1 MKSNS
6 FSYGRTKT
14 VDIEKKNDNKVF
26 IKIPL
31 EKGGF
36 WQKEYYQNDLIE
48 SVVKDFKAENHVEI
62 PQNYFMDWNFKN
74 KSLKMTDTIKT
85 LLNQEIPTVC
95 INQVIKK
102 KPLQI
107 NNDEIIPD
115 LVGKPF
121 NEPFEVFLF
130 AKDDKS
136 LKIQTYDPITVNNL
150 YLNNYSPSS
159 AYCNGNNH
167 LFISGGE
174 KKNGEIIDNFWEIDL
189 KDQNIA
195 EPVKIP
201 PKKNHSM
208 IFIPNNYV
216 FIVGGNDK
224 KTFYF
229 NTENAEV
236 CEWANLNVIR
246 TEPALQRISNYL
258 YCFDNISKG
267 NNDSFTLEKT
277 DLKSNSPEWVLY
289 TPKLNFQDVNV
300 EKLNQKFFG
309 VSKDDENNIIFL
321 GGNMDNYN
329 NNNELFNYKY
339 NTFLNTIEVSKVP
352 YRKYNFKE
360 KTFLSYKNN
369 IDYILPDFNKQHPEV
384 VFFVKN
390 KNKIEAIDYEPKLNA
405 QIRPLKYQT
414 SDHKY
419 DFNMPTVAIPDPII
433 DYNFDQQNIEIT
445 TDQPKMINSNIKMNV
460 HDPSFQDNNFKNQ
473 IEKINDNNNIELQTN
488 FKEPEIEP
496 TKQDLKLSLDIQ
508 ESITKNDK
516 MANLRS
522 KGNNSNI
529 KINDSYQFNNV
540 RDPNYQNAHYYTNM
554 PSQQTD
560 IYIPK
565 FHASVNPSYSHIN
578 ENNNSKYNINGKI
591 ETNDINVNIQKK
603 EIDPIKGNKAYD
615 SSLSGVISGTGVP
628 LNGTNNK
635 IDIKKEVDIKGTIHG
650 TKSNNNKNNQ
660 KKNNENY
667 SISGIIPGIKEKD
680 QKIGLK
686 GPNINNTNIGLKGPK
701 INTSNIN
708 IEEENNKS
716 INLNGPKTEINSSN
730 INIVN
735 QKHEISGIIPSD
747 NNNNR
752 KVEMSMSRISN
763 NKSKIPDFNLNGNI
777 PGKKLNSSNSKINL
791 KNKSNNNINSS
802 ASNIKINE
810 SNLNISPEKNEKKI
824 NSLEYNDSGI
834 IQGNNNIINSTKNN
848 MKKDYNIEGTIK
860 GKKQNN
866 QKTNNNLNNNNTNVK
881 LKNQNLNID
890 DIPKGQRKMKSKP
903 KKKEEVFYS
912 GIIPGI
918 KKNIEIPSGNI
929 DLKDPK
935 VDIPNI
941 NLTENIIKAN
951 EPTVDLNINNN
962 FKDEKKTVNIPG
974 YDINGKIPD
983 VNLNEPKIDIKGTNY
998 NINGDIP
1005 GINLNKPTIEK
1016 KVLNIDNNLDGLK
1029 IETNN
1034 PNNNN
1039 ITELKVNLPE
1049 TDPNPPKIDLGSYN
1063 IKESNIKKEVN
1074 IPKIEIPDGNKNITL
1089 NQIINPNYNEEG
1101 INKEVEINNPNINA
1115 NNPNASIN
1123 LMEKSIKEINLTGT
1137 IVGSKINEP
1146 YINNNKSIQ
1155 QLQNSNYYLLSQ
1167 NKSQNTDINNRNI
1180 NLPSSQLQI
1189 NDNIN
1194 IKENIHN
1201 LSTNPQITEV
1211 KKYNNTYVNY
1221 DINGNIPG
1229 IKNPNSNINI
1239 NKPEQ
1244 YAFNLTGIIPSSKTN
1259 KKQNINYKINNPD
1272 VQLFDNTNNPIRVI
1286 NTHKNFHGNINDL
1299 NFTEIKEL
1307 KGSRNPFY
1315 YSNINNN
1322 NNINN
1327 QIILNAPPKNNSKNV
1342 NLVVKKMEILPQE
1355 NINISN
1361 NNTHT
1366 INNSQNIIEKSN
1378 IEFFPSQIEYNNI
1391 PISYSIN
1398 NNINNINPQINN
1410 IGYTDEYIINNN
1422 DDKNNNIINNEDIH
1436 IEMPKVDMKINS
1448 NEIIE
1453 EAAKLKMQNKSNNNN
1468 NIKKS
1473 NNHVLTDLR
1482 FKAIEEEDNKNI
1494 LGDENIYSGNRN
1506 GSNRANSRR
1515 KNNDLP
1521 LVGMKNNEFKSSK
1534 VGVVGK
1540 LNTEN
1545 IDVNNIK
1552 SSNVGVNGIKIGDRI
1567 IE

>member
-1 MKSNS
+1 M
-6 FSYGRTKT
+6 
-14 VDIEKKNDNKVF
+14 DIEKKNDNKVF

-74 KSLKMTDTIKT
+74 KSLKMTDKIKT

-102 KPLQI
+102 KPLRI

-136 LKIQTYDPITVNNL
+136 LKIQTYDPITINNL
-150 YLNNYSPSS
+150 YLNDYSPSS

-229 NTENAEV
+229 NTENVEV

-267 NNDSFTLEKT
+267 NNDLFTLEKT

-289 TPKLNFQDVNV
+289 TPKLNFQNVNV

-433 DYNFDQQNIEIT
+433 DYNFDQQNIQINS
-445 TDQPKMINSNIKMNV
+445 DQPNIINSNIKKNI
-460 HDPSFQDNNFKNQ
+460 HDPSFQDNNFKDQ
-473 IEKINDNNNIELQTN
+473 IENKETKTNDNNNIEIKTN

-508 ESITKNDK
+508 ESITKKDK

-540 RDPNYQNAHYYTNM
+540 RDPNYQNAHYYTNI

-560 IYIPK
+560 IYVPK
-565 FHASVNPSYSHIN
+565 FHANINPSYN
-578 ENNNSKYNINGKI
+578 QQTNN
-591 ETNDINVNIQKK
+591 INVNIQKK
-603 EIDPIKGNKAYD
+603 EKDPIKVNKAND

-628 LNGTNNK
+628 LNGTNNNYNN
-635 IDIKKEVDIKGTIHG
+635 IDIKKDINLIGTIHG
-650 TKSNNNKNNQ
+650 IKSNSNKNNK

-667 SISGIIPGIKEKD
+667 SIEGIIPGIREKD

-701 INTSNIN
+701 INTSNII

-747 NNNNR
+747 NINNR
-752 KVEMSMSRISN
+752 KVEMSMSHINN

-777 PGKKLNSSNSKINL
+777 PGKKLNSSNANINL
-791 KNKSNNNINSS
+791 KNKSNININSTT
-802 ASNIKINE
+802 SNIKIND
-810 SNLNISPEKNEKKI
+810 SKFNISHEKNENKI
-824 NSLEYNDSGI
+824 KSMEYNDSGI
-834 IQGNNNIINSTKNN
+834 IQGNNNNINLTKDNL
-848 MKKDYNIEGTIK
+848 KKDYNLKGTIK
-860 GKKQNN
+860 GIKQNK
-866 QKTNNNLNNNNTNVK
+866 QKTNNINLKEDNIQNN
-881 LKNQNLNID
+881 
-890 DIPKGQRKMKSKP
+890 KGQKKMKSKP
-903 KKKEEVFYS
+903 KMKEEYFSS
-912 GIIPGI
+912 GVIPGI

-929 DLKDPK
+929 DLKGPK
-935 VDIPNI
+935 VSVPNI
-941 NLTENIIKAN
+941 NLTENIIKSN

-962 FKDEKKTVNIPG
+962 FKEEKKTENIPS

-983 VNLNEPKIDIKGTNY
+983 VNLNEPKIDVNVTNY

-1034 PNNNN
+1034 SENNN
-1039 ITELKVNLPE
+1039 ITELKVN
-1049 TDPNPPKIDLGSYN
+1049 
-1063 IKESNIKKEVN
+1063 
-1074 IPKIEIPDGNKNITL
+1074 
-1089 NQIINPNYNEEG
+1089 
-1101 INKEVEINNPNINA
+1101 
-1115 NNPNASIN
+1115 
-1123 LMEKSIKEINLTGT
+1123 
-1137 IVGSKINEP
+1137 
-1146 YINNNKSIQ
+1146 
-1155 QLQNSNYYLLSQ
+1155 
-1167 NKSQNTDINNRNI
+1167 
-1180 NLPSSQLQI
+1180 
-1189 NDNIN
+1189 
-1194 IKENIHN
+1194 
-1201 LSTNPQITEV
+1201 
-1211 KKYNNTYVNY
+1211 
-1221 DINGNIPG
+1221 
-1229 IKNPNSNINI
+1229 
-1239 NKPEQ
+1239 
-1244 YAFNLTGIIPSSKTN
+1244 
-1259 KKQNINYKINNPD
+1259 
-1272 VQLFDNTNNPIRVI
+1272 
-1286 NTHKNFHGNINDL
+1286 
-1299 NFTEIKEL
+1299 
-1307 KGSRNPFY
+1307 
-1315 YSNINNN
+1315 
-1322 NNINN
+1322 
-1327 QIILNAPPKNNSKNV
+1327 
-1342 NLVVKKMEILPQE
+1342 
-1355 NINISN
+1355 
-1361 NNTHT
+1361 
-1366 INNSQNIIEKSN
+1366 
-1378 IEFFPSQIEYNNI
+1378 
-1391 PISYSIN
+1391 
-1398 NNINNINPQINN
+1398 
-1410 IGYTDEYIINNN
+1410 
-1422 DDKNNNIINNEDIH
+1422 
-1436 IEMPKVDMKINS
+1436 
-1448 NEIIE
+1448 
-1453 EAAKLKMQNKSNNNN
+1453 
-1468 NIKKS
+1468 
-1473 NNHVLTDLR
+1473 
-1482 FKAIEEEDNKNI
+1482 
-1494 LGDENIYSGNRN
+1494 
-1506 GSNRANSRR
+1506 
-1515 KNNDLP
+1515 
-1521 LVGMKNNEFKSSK
+1521 
-1534 VGVVGK
+1534 
-1540 LNTEN
+1540 
-1545 IDVNNIK
+1545 
-1552 SSNVGVNGIKIGDRI
+1552 
-1567 IE
+1567 